1 MTLKNHFYG
10 ARKLRA
16 MATLTLALS
25 LSTFPA
31 AFTRAVNS
39 QTPNQTS
46 APRAKTGA
54 APANE
59 SPGEATSHWLPVG
72 HATQALALAGAR
84 TVTRTRSSARSS
96 IRAVVGARGLIVV
109 VSTTSGP
116 VGASGGRLS
125 WTRTG

>member
-1 MTLKNHFYG
+1 M
-10 ARKLRA
+10 
-16 MATLTLALS
+16 
-25 LSTFPA
+25 
-31 AFTRAVNS
+31 
-39 QTPNQTS
+39 
-46 APRAKTGA
+46 PRATYRIAPSRSDRAAMSAAKA

-96 IRAVVGARGLIVV
+96 IGAVVGARGLIVV